1 MNELTGWAQVFFN
14 SFQTFGQK
22 LMGAIPEIIG
32 AILIFLLGWLFSR
45 FISRLVAK
53 TLKFLK
59 FDALAERIGTQK
71 FLAKANIHSEP
82 SRLIGIFVYWILM
95 LLVILSASDALG
107 WVAVSQEVSRLLG
120 LLPNLLVAI
129 VFFIVG
135 TYIATFVRD
144 IIRSASQSL
153 GIAAG
158 RIISSVVFY
167 LLLILVI
174 LTSLNQAGVNTDI
187 ITNNMMIILA
197 AVLGAAALSYG
208 LASREVMSN
217 ILANFFNRRIFTPGL
232 VIEVNGTRGRIVA
245 TSSTSVT
252 LETDGK
258 ELIVIPASEL
268 LTNRV
273 TILKNAKS

>member
-45 FISRLVAK
+45 FLSRLVAK

-71 FLAKANIHSEP
+71 FLAKANIQVEP

-107 WVAVSQEVSRLLG
+107 WTAVSQEVSRLLG

-197 AVLGAAALSYG
+197 AILGAAALSYG

-232 VIEVNGTRGRIVA
+232 VIEVNGIRGRIVA